1 MKKIISLIALIV
13 LTGCASKPPA
23 VVDTTPKNPTAVF
36 NAKGAINGFVF
47 PDSTFTEVVYTRKDK
62 RTIATDREY
71 DSWMARKF
79 MGNSDDTVIFRL
91 DKNLRWTLFDDGDNK
106 KYLECPLSG
115 CALASLEQFDVKQDN
130 NNEDQFDYDPNDEAA
145 SACPTHMTKNT
156 FKVTATGKTR
166 DIAGYNTKE
175 YRASWLI
182 EFQDGQGRKDNNRLD
197 IVFWNTEPSSAMKEV
212 WSINEEATQAYRKK
226 VKQENNSLANLI
238 PDNIFM
244 ALSAFSGDTAKDNK
258 KWNTSVTRELAKA
271 KGYPMSI
278 KMEWYLDRKACPQ
291 AAEKKE
297 SLDWSNP
304 LEAMKQSA
312 SNMAGKEAEKM
323 FMPNPNEP
331 IFRYVYEVTGVEVKP
346 VHDSV
351 FEIPAGFTLVNRE

>member
-1 MKKIISLIALIV
+1 MNKALSLGALIL
-13 LTGCASKPPA
+13 LTGCASQAP
-23 VVDTTPKNPTAVF
+23 VVDNTPKNPTAVF
-36 NAKGAINGFVF
+36 SAKGTINGYVF
-47 PDSTFTEVVYTRKDK
+47 PDSTFTEVVYTRENK

-79 MGNSDDTVIFRL
+79 MGNSDDTIIFRV
-91 DKNLRWTLFDDGDNK
+91 DKNLRWTLFTDDDDK
-106 KYLECPLSG
+106 KYLECPLGG
-115 CALASLEQFDVKQDN
+115 CATASLKQFDVKQDS
-130 NNEDQFDYDPNDEAA
+130 NNEDQFDYDPNDD
-145 SACPTHMTKNT
+145 ACPTTMTNNT

-166 DIAGYNTKE
+166 DIAGQNTKE
-175 YRASWLI
+175 YRANWLV
-182 EFQDGQGRKDNNRLD
+182 EFQDDKGNKDSNKLD

-212 WSINEEATQAYRKK
+212 WAINEVATQAYRKK
-226 VKQENNSLANLI
+226 VNQENNALAKLI

-258 KWNTSVTRELAKA
+258 KWTNSVTRELAKA

-278 KMEWYLDRKACPQ
+278 KMEWYLDRKACPE
-291 AAEKKE
+291 AAPKKE
-297 SLDWSNP
+297 GLDWSNP
-304 LEAMKQSA
+304 LEAVQQSA
-312 SNMAGKEAEKM
+312 SNMVGKQAEKM

-351 FEIPAGFTLVNRE
+351 FEIPVGYTLANRE